1 MHFILDIFASMR
13 QQFLIFVALF
23 CSQSLFAQF
32 SFNINGIVKDKRT
45 GEALMGVKVD
55 IKDWHVESYTNRYGF
70 FSISSPPQD
79 IVFEVSYEGYVPY
92 RDSLYIEDD
101 RTFLIE
107 LEQVEVSDYEESN
120 PPRNQNE
127 VTDVLG
133 NRIDLPIKFARK
145 IPYMLGET
153 DLIKGLQTLPG
164 VKFGNEG
171 FSNLFVRGGGADQN
185 LFLLDGIPMY
195 YSNHLFGLV
204 SIYNPEAI
212 NNVQLHKG
220 GFASRYGGRL
230 SSVVDMTTNEGST
243 EDVHGSASLTPL
255 AFKLSTSG
263 GFGNKKTTYAVSLRR
278 SYFDL
283 MIQPFL
289 LSSGNQFGLFYSD
302 LNVKL
307 THTLSKNDKI
317 YFTYFLGRDV
327 FRQAFSETDST
338 LNKTA
343 YDLKSAWNNQTSSL
357 RWNHVFNKKLFSSTA
372 LMFSRYI
379 KVENLSEELSNGGQ
393 PKGTTALEYLT
404 GINDV
409 LLHSDFELNQHNDHF
424 IRFGLQTS
432 IRNFNTGYIEES
444 GKDFPNAP
452 DYSNVFGNKAWS
464 PTSEIALYVED
475 DYRLNIN
482 WKFNYGLRLV
492 SYLYDGKLTYAP
504 EPRVSARYLV
514 NDNLSIKA
522 SYARMNQFLHLITTA
537 GASALNSFWAPA
549 TSNVGP
555 QNSDQITAGF
565 VQSFKTGHQLLVDAY
580 WKQMNN
586 LVVISSSN
594 QAFNVRNNWESA
606 VDQGKGISY
615 GLEILLKK
623 NYGKTTSWYGYT
635 LSSSTRQFELLNGG
649 EAFPFN
655 YDRRHQ
661 FNALLQFWI
670 SDITSISTNWVLG
683 SGNPFTL
690 PVGKYYDID
699 GREVL
704 DYGKLNNFRAGRYA
718 RLDIGFNR
726 NYGKITDKVTQELNI
741 SIYNFFFR
749 KNPSLVYA
757 VQEEDPTGNLVYRA
771 YQDSY
776 FVFLP
781 GVHYILRF

>member
-1 MHFILDIFASMR
+1 MHFILDIFANMR
-13 QQFLIFVALF
+13 QQILFFVAIF
-23 CSQSLFAQF
+23 WSPFLFAQF
-32 SFNINGIVKDKRT
+32 SFNINGVVKDKKT

-79 IVFEVSYEGYVPY
+79 IVFEVSYEGYLPY
-92 RDSLYIEDD
+92 HDSIYIEFD

-133 NRIDLPIKFARK
+133 SRIDLPIKFARK

-185 LFLLDGIPMY
+185 LFLMDGIPMY

-204 SIYNPEAI
+204 SVYNPEAI

-230 SSVVDMTTNEGST
+230 SSVVDISTNEGST
-243 EDVHGSASLTPL
+243 EEVHGSGSLTPL
-255 AFKLSTSG
+255 ALKVSLSG
-263 GFGNKKTTYAVSLRR
+263 GFANKKTTYAVSMRR

-289 LSSGNQFGLFYSD
+289 LSSGTEFGLHYSD

-307 THTLSKNDKI
+307 AHTFSENDKI
-317 YFTYFLGRDV
+317 YFTYYLGRDV
-327 FRQAFSETDST
+327 FRQAFSELDSAA
-338 LNKTA
+338 NKSA
-343 YDLKSAWNNQTSSL
+343 YTFKNAWNNQTSSL

-372 LMFSRYI
+372 VMFSRYI
-379 KVENLSEELSNGGQ
+379 KVENVSEDLSTGGQ
-393 PKGTTALEYLT
+393 AKGSTALEYLT
-404 GINDV
+404 GINDILV
-409 LLHSDFELNQHNDHF
+409 HSDFELNQHNDHF
-424 IRFGLQTS
+424 VRFGLQTS
-432 IRNFNTGYIEES
+432 IRNFNTGYITES
-444 GKDFPNAP
+444 GLNFPNAP
-452 DYSNVFGNKAWS
+452 DYSNVYGSKSWS
-464 PTSEIALYVED
+464 PTSEIALYAED

-482 WKFNYGLRLV
+482 WKFNYGVRLV
-492 SYLYDGKLTYAP
+492 AYLYDGKLSYLP
-504 EPRVSARYLV
+504 EPRMSVRYLV

-522 SYARMNQFLHLITTA
+522 SYARMNQFMHLVTNA

-549 TSNVGP
+549 TGNIKP
-555 QNSDQITAGF
+555 QNSDQISGGF
-565 VQSFKTGHQLLVDAY
+565 VQSFKSGHQLLVDAY
-580 WKQMNN
+580 WKRMNN
-586 LVVISSSN
+586 LVVVSSSN
-594 QAFNVRNNWESA
+594 KAFDVRNNWESA
-606 VDQGKGISY
+606 VDQGQGTTY

-635 LSSSTRQFELLNGG
+635 LSNSMRQFELLNGG

-670 SDITSISTNWVLG
+670 SDITSVSTNWVLG

-726 NYGKITDKVTQELNI
+726 NYGKITDKVTQELNV

-749 KNPSLVYA
+749 KNPSTVYA
-757 VQEEDPTGNLVYRA
+757 IQEEDTSGNLIYRA